1 MSFRGRRAL
10 FLVSIPVA
18 LLVLLAAFAG
28 LPDFSNYSGVYG
40 RALNLIAV
48 PQRHATDVV
57 TAVNFDYRAF
67 DTMGEEFILFA
78 AVLGL
83 AVVLRSMREEH
94 RRASHEADEEH
105 KFDEPSSLLRAFGVL
120 LVGPVL
126 VIGLYIVSHGAI
138 TPGGGFQGGVI
149 LAAALLIVFLAGEY
163 LAMKFVA
170 PHALVEFGEAAGA
183 GGYVLVGFGGLVF
196 AGVFF
201 KNFIGLGDPAHI
213 LSAGTIPISN
223 GAVGIEVAGAFVL
236 LWTEFLDQALVIRGK

>member
-18 LLVLLAAFAG
+18 LLVLVAAFAG
-28 LPDFSNYSGVYG
+28 LPDFGNYSGVYG

-83 AVVLRSMREEH
+83 AVVLRSMR
-94 RRASHEADEEH
+94 EEH

>member
-1 MSFRGRRAL
+1 VSATARRAL

-18 LLVLLAAFAG
+18 LLVLIAAFGG
-28 LPDFSNYSGVYG
+28 LPDFGHYSGVYG
-40 RALNLIAV
+40 RALNLVAV

-83 AVVLRSMREEH
+83 AVILRSLREEH
-94 RRASHEADEEH
+94 ERASHEADSEH
-105 KFDEPSSLLRAFGVL
+105 QFAESSSLLRAFGVAL
-120 LVGPVL
+120 IGPTL
-126 VIGLYIVSHGAI
+126 VIGMYIVTHGAI

-163 LAMKFVA
+163 LAMRFVA
-170 PHALVEFGEAAGA
+170 PHAMVEFGEAAGA
-183 GGYVLVGFGGLVF
+183 AGYALVGLGGLIF

-201 KNFIGLGDPAHI
+201 KNFVGLGSPAHI

-223 GAVGIEVAGAFVL
+223 IAVGIEVAGAFVL
-236 LWTEFLDQALVIRGK
+236 LWTEFLDQALVIRGQ

>member
-1 MSFRGRRAL
+1 VSQRGRLGL
-10 FLVSIPVA
+10 FLASIPVV
-18 LLVLLAAFAG
+18 LLVLIAAFAG
-28 LPDFSNYSGVYG
+28 LPDFGHYSGVYG
-40 RALNLIAV
+40 RVLNLVAV

-83 AVVLRSMREEH
+83 AVVLRSLREEH
-94 RRASHEADEEH
+94 ERASHEASDEHQFAES
-105 KFDEPSSLLRAFGVL
+105 SSLLRAFGVA
-120 LVGPVL
+120 LVGPTL
-126 VIGLYIVSHGAI
+126 VIGMYIVTHGAI
-138 TPGGGFQGGVI
+138 TPGGGFQGGII

-183 GGYVLVGFGGLVF
+183 AGYVLVGVGGLIF

-201 KNFIGLGDPAHI
+201 KNFMGLGDPGHI
-213 LSAGTIPISN
+213 LSAGTMPISN
-223 GAVGIEVAGAFVL
+223 IAVGIEVAGAFVL